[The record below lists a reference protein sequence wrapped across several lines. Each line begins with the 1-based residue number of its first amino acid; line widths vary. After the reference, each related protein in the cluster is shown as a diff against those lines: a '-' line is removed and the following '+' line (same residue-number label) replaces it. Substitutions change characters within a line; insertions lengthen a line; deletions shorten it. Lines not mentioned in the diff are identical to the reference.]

1 LKFKSGIKILHILN
15 IKIPGHVGKEPF
27 RNCYEH
33 SNNLLPTFK
42 TMKYL
47 ILILFLIGG
56 VFTVQSQ
63 EKKQSLKDLL
73 FSGKLK
79 KDSTGVIR
87 STDDLSQKIDTTTK
101 KEVPTVNST
110 APTAPV
116 NNNVQQG
123 NTAVNPSTAITTT
136 ATATGIDAAAIKA
149 DTAAA
154 VPITT
159 TSAPAKSNTKLLKE
173 YTDSLVRT
181 LQEGPLKAKQIKK
194 DTYYVMLDYEIDTN
208 GQVNFTNVTSTPES
222 SLLQAQVKQI
232 LDSTPLR
239 LNPVTD
245 SNNQGKKVKRKQQF
259 TVTKE

>member
-1 LKFKSGIKILHILN
+1 
-15 IKIPGHVGKEPF
+15 
-27 RNCYEH
+27 
-33 SNNLLPTFK
+33 
-42 TMKYL
+42 MKYF
-47 ILILFLIGG
+47 ILISFLIGAAL
-56 VFTVQSQ
+56 TVQSQ

-101 KEVPTVNST
+101 KEVQSVNST
-110 APTAPV
+110 SSAA
-116 NNNVQQG
+116 NVQQN
-123 NTAVNPSTAITTT
+123 NTSANAPASTTVVASALDT
-136 ATATGIDAAAIKA
+136 ATMGT

-154 VPITT
+154 APVAATV
-159 TSAPAKSNTKLLKE
+159 APAKSNTKLLKE

-181 LQEGPLKAKQIKK
+181 LQEGALKSKQIKK
-194 DTYYVMLDYEIDTN
+194 NTYYVMVDYEIDTD
-208 GQVNFTNVTSTPES
+208 GQVTFTNVTSTPES

-259 TVTKE
+259 SVTKE